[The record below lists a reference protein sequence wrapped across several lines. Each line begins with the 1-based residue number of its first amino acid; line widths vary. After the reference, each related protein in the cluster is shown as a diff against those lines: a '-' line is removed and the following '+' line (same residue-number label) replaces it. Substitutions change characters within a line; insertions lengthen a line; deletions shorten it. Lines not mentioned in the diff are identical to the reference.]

1 MMSPSKSARARWTQ
15 VACAVVVLLSCLS
28 AACSSKQPA
37 TASARKSDGVP
48 VAVAL
53 VGQKDVPLVIQVIGN
68 VEAYATILVKA
79 RVNGQLT
86 GVHFREGD
94 YVRKGDLLFSLDP
107 RPFEAQLNQAEAN
120 LARDDAQLNLAQANL
135 NRDLAQQKYVQEQ
148 SERFA
153 RLFQDGII
161 SKDQAEQTRTSAD
174 AIAHVVI
181 ADRAAVRSAEAAV
194 GAGRA
199 AVANAKVQLSY
210 TTIASPIDGRTG
222 NLALKE
228 GNLVTANTTDLVTIN
243 QVKPVYVTFSA
254 PEANLPP
261 IKRYMAEGKLLVE
274 ASSQEGSSVK
284 DTGYLTFVDN
294 TVDPTTGTIKLKGT
308 FTNEANQL
316 WPGQFVRV
324 ALRLTT
330 HVNALVVPNQAVQA
344 GQDGVYVYVVKPD
357 RSVESRPVTTGARLD
372 EDVVIQKGLQAGEM
386 VVTEGHLRLAPGM
399 RVKPR
404 EEKGSSVKGPNKET

>member
-1 MMSPSKSARARWTQ
+1 MSLMKLSRASLKPI
-15 VACAVVVLLSCLS
+15 CGIVLVCI
-28 AACSSKQPA
+28 AAFAPACSSKEPSS
-37 TASARKSDGVP
+37 ASTRRSDGVP
-48 VAVAL
+48 VSVAL
-53 VGQKDVPLVIQVIGN
+53 VGKRDVPMEIQIIGN

-79 RVNGQLT
+79 RVSGQLT

-94 YVRKGDLLFSLDP
+94 PVSKGDLLFSLDP

-120 LARDDAQLNLAQANL
+120 LARDEAQLNLAQANL
-135 NRDLAQQKYVQEQ
+135 NRDLAQQKYVHEQ
-148 SERFA
+148 NERFI

-174 AIAHVVI
+174 TISHVII
-181 ADRAAVRSAEAAV
+181 ADQAAVRSAEAAV

-210 TTIASPIDGRTG
+210 TTISSPIDGRTG

-228 GNLVTANTTDLVTIN
+228 GNLVTANSTDLVTIN

-254 PEANLPP
+254 PEANLLA
-261 IKRYMAEGKLLVE
+261 IKRYMAQGKLPVE
-274 ASSQEGSSVK
+274 ASPQEASALK
-284 DTGYLTFVDN
+284 ETGYLTFVDN
-294 TVDPTTGTIKLKGT
+294 TVDATTGTIKLKGT
-308 FTNEANQL
+308 FTNERNLL

-330 HVNALVVPNQAVQA
+330 HSNALVVPSQAVQA
-344 GQDGVYVYVVKPD
+344 GQEGVYVYVVKPD
-357 RSVESRPVTTGARLD
+357 RSVESRTVVTGSRVD
-372 EDVVIQKGLQAGEM
+372 QDVVIQSGLQAGET

-399 RVKPR
+399 RVQPR
-404 EEKGSSVKGPNKET
+404 DQKGVALKDRKKES